1 MSTTLLIVI
10 PVLFLAYATYR
21 VISRGAE
28 LQRLVRDG
36 VEAVGVVV
44 NKVKFNTSGPRQYLL
59 RYQYRD
65 QMGREYSNRSQ
76 VTASVWE
83 GYVEDGPIAV
93 VYSASKPQIS
103 APQYL
108 VEQSHTALAGKTVS
122 PQK

>member
-1 MSTTLLIVI
+1 MSTALLLVV

-21 VISRGAE
+21 VIRRGAE

-36 VEAVGVVV
+36 VEVVGVVV

-65 QMGREYSNRSQ
+65 QTGREHSNRSH
-76 VTASVWE
+76 VPSSVWE
-83 GYVEDGPIAV
+83 GYVEGGPIAV

-103 APQYL
+103 APQYV
-108 VEQSHTALAGKTVS
+108 VEQCRTALADKKARL
-122 PQK
+122 Q